1 MLIHLLTCLALSAF
15 TTYVVALKFFD
26 LATVMSPANEN
37 ENRVMAR
44 AN

>member
-26 LATVMSPANEN
+26 LAMVSIPANEN
-37 ENRVMAR
+37 ENRVMAP

>member
-15 TTYVVALKFFD
+15 TTYVVALKLFD
-26 LATVMSPANEN
+26 LAKVSTPADEN

-44 AN
+44 AH